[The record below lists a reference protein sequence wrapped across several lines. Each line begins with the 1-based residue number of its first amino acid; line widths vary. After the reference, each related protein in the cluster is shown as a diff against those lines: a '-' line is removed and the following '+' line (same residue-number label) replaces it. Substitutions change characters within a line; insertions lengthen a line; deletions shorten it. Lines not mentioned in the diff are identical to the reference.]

1 MEKHDPTD
9 AVMVA
14 SLNHVCDRT
23 RRADPVMAAIIS
35 SDTSVR
41 GAWTLVQCLSDD
53 SDPVM
58 LTPTHA
64 AARTSMI
71 KPENENS
78 WLGRIAEDGSH
89 RLDLRVCP
97 FWKNLAWQPLPTRGA
112 DQVMIDPSPVG
123 ESVRAASASVPECGV
138 TVDTHDQA

>member
-1 MEKHDPTD
+1 MEKHDPAD
-9 AVMVA
+9 SVMVA
-14 SLNHVCDRT
+14 SLNHVHDRT

-71 KPENENS
+71 KPDNGNS
-78 WLGRIAEDGSH
+78 WFGRIADDGSH
-89 RLDLRVCP
+89 RLESLDLRVRP
-97 FWKNLAWQPLPTRGA
+97 FWKNLAWQPLPTRSA

-123 ESVRAASASVPECGV
+123 EAVRAASASVPE
-138 TVDTHDQA
+138 